1 MEYKFQD
8 ILKNIIPGFYIV
20 LGMVLLCWL
29 SGCITNLDLI
39 DVIKNIPSEV
49 FIFFIPLIFYI
60 LGYLN
65 DILSSCFE
73 FYLYELG
80 CKRPSE
86 LLLNNKKKR
95 YRLPKL
101 EKIKNE
107 LGLPNENILSREESY
122 RAFQKANEMKDI
134 DKDNITEFYVSY
146 IFARNFMVANFLL
159 VIGSFIVAVFNT
171 SNCHIWIILI
181 SYSLL
186 SFLFVYRWKQK
197 ALYYS
202 KKVFNSI
209 IK

>member
-1 MEYKFQD
+1 
-8 ILKNIIPGFYIV
+8 
-20 LGMVLLCWL
+20 MVLLCWL